1 MKNKK
6 GERRYWSF
14 VGMFNFL
21 KDVIAWTVFILLLI
35 IAILLI
41 YCVVASYRYSKKG
54 RGYEPLFSL
63 YTIVS
68 PSMEPNIKVYDVIID
83 LPIRDFRTVKVND
96 VITFKS
102 ESSISKGMTVTHRV
116 TDIKKVG
123 GRYYFTTK
131 GDNNKSVDSS
141 LVSQD
146 NVLGKVKYRIP
157 QLGRIQ
163 YFLASRGGW
172 LLVIFIP
179 AVVILITDIVKLI
192 RMLKINK
199 KVSLLD
205 SDSEE
210 EKNIK
215 KEKEEFKKEEIKVKL
230 NKVDIDDEP
239 IELPKLKQ

>member
-6 GERRYWSF
+6 GETKYWSF
-14 VGMFNFL
+14 RGIIDFI
-21 KDVIAWTVFILLLI
+21 KDAIAWTVFIILLI

-83 LPIRDFRTVKVND
+83 VPIKDYRKVKVND
-96 VITFKS
+96 VITFRS
-102 ESSISKGMTVTHRV
+102 ESSISQGMTVTHRV

-123 GRYYFTTK
+123 SRYYFTTK
-131 GDNNKSVDSS
+131 GDNNQNADST

-146 NVLGKVKYRIP
+146 NVLGMVKYRIP
-157 QLGRIQ
+157 QLGRVQ
-163 YFLASRGGW
+163 YFLSSRGGW

-179 AVVILITDIVKLI
+179 SVIILIIDIVKLI
-192 RMLKINK
+192 RMLKLHK
-199 KVSLLD
+199 KVSKLD
-205 SDSEE
+205 QQERIE
-210 EKNIK
+210 EKP
-215 KEKEEFKKEEIKVKL
+215 
-230 NKVDIDDEP
+230 DIDLDDIP
-239 IELPKLKQ
+239 LKVPKLKK